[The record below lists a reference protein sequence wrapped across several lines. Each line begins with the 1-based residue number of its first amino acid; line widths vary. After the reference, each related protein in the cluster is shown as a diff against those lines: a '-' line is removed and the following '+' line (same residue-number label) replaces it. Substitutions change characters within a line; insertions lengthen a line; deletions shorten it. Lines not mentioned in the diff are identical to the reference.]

1 VGYRLGVDLGT
12 TFTAAAVVREGRAE
26 MASIGDRGAAVP
38 SVIWIDDEQLLT
50 GVAAQRRGASDPGGI
65 AKEFKRR
72 LGDPAPLL
80 LDGMPFSAEQLSA
93 KLLRWVYD
101 EVTRL
106 QGEEPELV
114 AVCHPANWG
123 PYKHELLEQAIRIAE
138 VEPAVT
144 LTEPQAAAIHYA
156 ANEKMATGEIIAVYD
171 LGGGTFDAAILQKT
185 DASFEIM
192 GEPEG
197 IERLGGVDF
206 DAAIYG
212 WVVDHLDG
220 ALDDP
225 PLDAADWIAAIS
237 RLRDECTLA
246 KEALSSDTETTIQA
260 WLPTGLEEV
269 RLTRD
274 DFERMIKM
282 PLQES
287 VKSMRRA
294 LETAGLTPSQMSAI
308 LLVGGSSRIPLVG
321 QLVAKEFARPV
332 AVDAHPK
339 HAIALGAAMHAAAQA
354 DGFKTEEIEA
364 RVTPGRIDDEELL
377 AQEAEAADRENER
390 MQLLEDTTALAMEA
404 GRTDLAERLH
414 ERAGQG
420 DRQGVRVLIVGDYK
434 AGKSSLVN
442 ALVGEEVCPVDADQA
457 TIVPTMIRYSED
469 PVGRVYV
476 QPPGAD
482 QPEAHEVPLVQLSS
496 HITETATRDDGVVRS
511 CEIGVPSPLL
521 RDGITIIDMPG
532 AGGLDSNFGAQALV
546 ELASADVVI
555 FVSSA
560 AQELTQPELDL
571 LGAAREAVDRVV
583 YALTKVDYYPEWRKI
598 RELDTAHLLKA
609 ELDVPIHPVSS
620 VLVELAR
627 RLDDNTFL
635 AESGV
640 TDLTRQLSQQADD
653 VRRNATTI
661 LATEVRSA
669 LGQLQ
674 SVTLAE
680 MQGLDPAQSARVV
693 KELEAALARTED
705 LRMESSEWHRV
716 LRDGTEDLRTVTKE
730 DSERLVAAILA
741 QADDL
746 IGASDPA
753 ETWEEL
759 QAWLQRQASW
769 MVTTMFETLSEQGA
783 ELRRQVAERLAENE
797 SDLLDSS
804 HSDSPWV
811 GALKLDTFAPDLDD
825 DGRGLTVLSASWS
838 FTEPMVAIGQVIPFM
853 STVGLAVA
861 AVGALTFGRKAFI
874 SRKAKHM
881 AAKREH
887 AHEQCTLYL
896 EDAAKLATKELDKA
910 ITHLYRFV
918 RDHGYERAEELLQ
931 SLDDALEGARRQAA
945 RAEADRE
952 EQQALLDGRNA
963 EVLALID
970 RAEALAGK
978 ELVSA

>member
-1 VGYRLGVDLGT
+1 MGYRLGVDLGT
-12 TFTAAAVVREGRAE
+12 TFTAAAIVRDGRAE

-38 SVIWIDDEQLLT
+38 SVIWIDDDQLLT
-50 GVAAQRRGASDPGGI
+50 GVAAQRRGAADPGGI

-93 KLLRWVYD
+93 KMLRWVYD
-101 EVTRL
+101 EVTKL

-123 PYKHELLEQAIRIAE
+123 PYKQELLGQAIRIAE

-156 ANEKMATGEIIAVYD
+156 SNAKMETGEVIAVYD
-171 LGGGTFDAAILQKT
+171 LGGGTFDAAILGKS
-185 DASFEIM
+185 DHGFDIL
-192 GEPEG
+192 GDPEG

-206 DAAIYG
+206 DAAVYG

-225 PLDAADWIAAIS
+225 PIDEPDWVAAVT

-246 KEALSSDTETTIQA
+246 KEALSSDTETSIQA
-260 WLPTGLEEV
+260 WLPTGLKEV
-269 RLTRD
+269 RLTREE
-274 DFERMIKM
+274 FERMIKV

-294 LETAGLTPSQMSAI
+294 LETAGLTPSEVSAI

-321 QLVAKEFARPV
+321 QLVAKEFGRPV

-339 HAIALGAAMHAAAQA
+339 HAIALGAAMHADAQ
-354 DGFKTEEIEA
+354 DSGVRSEDIEA
-364 RVTPGRIDDEELL
+364 HVTPARIDDEE
-377 AQEAEAADRENER
+377 AEAQDAVTADRERER
-390 MQLLEDTTALAMEA
+390 LDLLEDATKLAMEA
-404 GRTDLAERLH
+404 GRADLAERLH
-414 ERAGQG
+414 DRAGEG
-420 DRQGVRVLIVGDYK
+420 ERQGVRVLIVGDYK

-442 ALVGEEVCPVDADQA
+442 ALVGEPVCPVDADQA
-457 TIVPTMIRYSED
+457 TIVPTMVRYATE

-476 QPPGAD
+476 QPTGAD
-482 QPEAHEVPLVQLSS
+482 QPEAHEVPLAQLSS

-521 RDGITIIDMPG
+521 QEGITVIDMPG

-560 AQELTQPELDL
+560 AQELSQPELDL
-571 LGAAREAVDRVV
+571 LHAACEAVDRVV

-598 RELDTAHLLKA
+598 RELDTGHLLNA
-609 ELDVPIHPVSS
+609 GLDVPIQPVSS
-620 VLVELAR
+620 ALVELAR
-627 RLDDNTFL
+627 RLGDNTFL

-640 TDLTRQLSQQADD
+640 TDLMRQLRQQADE
-653 VRRNATTI
+653 VRRNATTV
-661 LATEVRSA
+661 LATEVRNA

-680 MQGLDPAQSARVV
+680 IQGLDPAQSERVV
-693 KELEAALARTED
+693 KELETALGRTED
-705 LRMESSEWHRV
+705 LRMEAAEWHRV
-716 LRDGTEDLRTVTKE
+716 LRDGIEDLRTISAE
-730 DSERLVAAILA
+730 DSTRLVAAILA

-769 MVTTMFETLSEQGA
+769 MVTTMFDTLSEKGT
-783 ELRRQVAERLAENE
+783 ELRREVAVRLAENE
-797 SDLLDSS
+797 NDLLDES
-804 HSDSPWV
+804 HTDSPWV
-811 GALKLDTFAPDLDD
+811 GALRLDNFAPDLDD
-825 DGRGLTVLSASWS
+825 DGRGMTVLSASWS
-838 FTEPMVAIGQVIPFM
+838 FTEPMVAIGQVVPFM
-853 STVGLAVA
+853 STIGLAVA

-887 AHEQCTLYL
+887 AHEQCRLYL
-896 EDAAKLATKELDKA
+896 EEAAGLAGKELDKA

-931 SLDDALEGARRQAA
+931 SLDDALEGARRQAH
-945 RAEADRE
+945 RAEADRA
-952 EQQALLDGRNA
+952 EQQVLLDARSA
-963 EVLALID
+963 AVTALID

>member
-1 VGYRLGVDLGT
+1 MGYRLGVDLGT
-12 TFTAAAVVREGRAE
+12 TFTAAAIFRDGRAE
-26 MASIGDRGAAVP
+26 MASIGDRGAVVP
-38 SVIWIDDEQLLT
+38 SVIWIDDDQILT

-101 EVTRL
+101 EVCRL
-106 QGEEPELV
+106 EGEAPELV

-123 PYKHELLEQAIRIAE
+123 PYKKELLGQAIRIAE

-156 ANEKMATGEIIAVYD
+156 ANAKLSTGEIVAVYD
-171 LGGGTFDAAILQKT
+171 LGGGTFDAAILQK
-185 DASFEIM
+185 SEHGFEIM

-206 DAAIYG
+206 DAAVYG
-212 WVVDHLDG
+212 WVADHLDG
-220 ALDDP
+220 ALNEP
-225 PLDAADWIAAIS
+225 PLDQPDWVAAIT

-260 WLPTGLEEV
+260 WLPTGLKEV
-269 RLTRD
+269 RITREE
-274 DFERMIKM
+274 FERMIKL

-294 LETAGLTPSQMSAI
+294 LETAGLTPSQVTAI

-321 QLVAKEFARPV
+321 QLVAKEFGRPV

-339 HAIALGAAMHAAAQA
+339 HAIALGAAMHSAAQ
-354 DGFKTEEIEA
+354 DGGITTDEITE
-364 RVTPGRIDDEELL
+364 RVTRSRIDDEEVE
-377 AQEAEAADRENER
+377 AQEAVAADRERARLE
-390 MQLLEDTTALAMEA
+390 LLEDTTKLAMAA
-404 GRTDLAERLH
+404 GRADLAERLH
-414 ERAGQG
+414 DRAGEG
-420 DRQGVRVLIVGDYK
+420 ERQGVRVLVVGDYK

-442 ALVGEEVCPVDADQA
+442 ALVGEQVCPVDADQA
-457 TIVPTMIRYSED
+457 TIVPTMVRYSDE
-469 PVGRVYV
+469 PIGRVYV
-476 QPPGAD
+476 QPPGSD
-482 QPEAHEVPLVQLSS
+482 QPEAHDVELVKLST
-496 HITETATRDDGVVRS
+496 HITETATREDGVVRS

-521 RDGITIIDMPG
+521 REGITVIDMPG

-555 FVSSA
+555 FVASA
-560 AQELTQPELDL
+560 AQELNQPELDL
-571 LGAAREAVDRVV
+571 LGAACEAVDRVV
-583 YALTKVDYYPEWRKI
+583 YALSKVDYYPEWRKI
-598 RELDTAHLLKA
+598 RELDTGHLLA
-609 ELDVPIHPVSS
+609 AGLDVPIQPVSAA
-620 VLVELAR
+620 LVELAR
-627 RLDDNTFL
+627 RLDDTSFL
-635 AESGV
+635 ADSGV
-640 TDLTRQLSQQADD
+640 TDLKRQLRQQADE

-680 MQGLDPAQSARVV
+680 MQGLDPEQSEQVV
-693 KELEAALARTED
+693 HELQGALARAED
-705 LRMESSEWHRV
+705 LRLESAEWHRV
-716 LRDGTEDLRTVTKE
+716 LRDGVEDLRTLTRD
-730 DSERLVAAILA
+730 DSERLIAAILA

-746 IGASDPA
+746 IGSSDPA

-769 MVTTMFETLSEQGA
+769 MVTTMFDTLSEKGA

-797 SDLLDSS
+797 NDLLDESQ
-804 HSDSPWV
+804 SDSPWV
-811 GALKLDTFAPDLDD
+811 GALRLDTFAPDLGD
-825 DGRGLTVLSASWS
+825 DGRGMTVLSASWS
-838 FTEPMVAIGQVIPFM
+838 FTEPMVAIGQVVPFM
-853 STVGLAVA
+853 STIGLAVA

-874 SRKAKHM
+874 SRKQKHM

-887 AHEQCTLYL
+887 AHEQCRMYL
-896 EDAAKLATKELDKA
+896 EDASALANKELDKA
-910 ITHLYRFV
+910 VTHLYRFV
-918 RDHGYERAEELLQ
+918 RDHGYQRAEELLQ
-931 SLDDALEGARRQAA
+931 SLDDALEGARRQAT
-945 RAEADRE
+945 RADADRE
-952 EQQALLDGRNA
+952 EQQQLLDARSA
-963 EVLALID
+963 ETLALIS